1 MGQRHYTIFLQ
12 KLQCPGVYPAKFTKT
27 HRLFSFSFWK
37 KRFSLPS
44 FPAGLG
50 GKREAACAKAK
61 GSLDAFPPYTSMMIG
76 KIIGLRRVRSY
87 KSRDRESLIFVLSVP
102 QSWMPFS
109 AHCSKTE

>member
-1 MGQRHYTIFLQ
+1 MDQRHYTIFLQ
-12 KLQCPGVYPAKFTKT
+12 KLQCPGVYPAKYTKT
-27 HRLFSFSFWK
+27 HRLISFLEKTFFFAALSCW
-37 KRFSLPS
+37 
-44 FPAGLG
+44 AGRQKGSRLG
-50 GKREAACAKAK
+50 QSE